1 MKLTYNTEAFPKGEE
16 VDLPGYGLVKNG
28 EPFEV
33 TDEQAERYEQ
43 MMGRPIEEA
52 LKPPEKAKS
61 TDDKSKGGKD

>member
-1 MKLTYNTEAFPKGEE
+1 MKLTFTSEAFAKGEE
-16 VDLPGYGLVKNG
+16 VDLPGYGLIKNG

-52 LKPPEKAKS
+52 LKPPKGEKETTEKP
-61 TDDKSKGGKD
+61 KGGKD